1 MWTGRLILHVD
12 MQTLSPAG
20 VLPPRLHTLF
30 RGFTDR
36 VEPAEGG
43 VFLDVTRAS
52 GVDAEAEARAV
63 QAAVRAGTGLPC
75 SVGAAPSKPLARLA
89 SGLRRG
95 GVTVIPPEALD
106 ALLDRASRDL
116 RFLLLAAPRVNERR
130 TPYGARRGGRRRMLE
145 SDHAG

>member
-1 MWTGRLILHVD
+1 METP
-12 MQTLSPAG
+12 SPGGG
-20 VLPPRLHTLF
+20 VSPRLQTLF
-30 RGFTDR
+30 RGFTEK

-75 SVGAAPSKPLARLA
+75 SVGAAPSKSLARLA

-106 ALLDRASRDL
+106 AMLDRASRDL
-116 RFLLLAAPRVNERR
+116 RLLLLAAPQVNEPRA
-130 TPYGARRGGRRRMLE
+130 PYGVRRGRRRRMLE